1 MKVSNSDIKLM
12 TTIGYPFVL
21 VFTFII
27 VFTLY
32 PLLMLCTFANGR
44 EEGTDYYL
52 FKNEFIERY
61 GTPKRF
67 FVTVWNITEQ
77 IVNEAHDYK

>member
-1 MKVSNSDIKLM
+1 MKVSNSDIKLL
-12 TTIGYPFVL
+12 TIIGYPFML

-32 PLLMLCTFANGR
+32 PLCMLLTFADGR

-67 FVTVWNITEQ
+67 FATVWKITEQ
-77 IVNEAHDYK
+77 IAIDNWC

>member
-1 MKVSNSDIKLM
+1 MKVSNSYIKLM
-12 TTIGYPFVL
+12 TIIGYPFILVL
-21 VFTFII
+21 TFIFVFTF
-27 VFTLY
+27 Y
-32 PLLMLCTFANGR
+32 PLLLICTFADGR

-67 FVTVWNITEQ
+67 FATVLKITEQ
-77 IVNEAHDYK
+77 LIIDNLR

>member
-12 TTIGYPFVL
+12 TAISYPFML

-32 PLLMLCTFANGR
+32 PLCMLCTFADGR
-44 EEGTDYYL
+44 EEADPCSGNRNIVSA
-52 FKNEFIERY
+52 NES
-61 GTPKRF
+61 KRRDLS
-67 FVTVWNITEQ
+67 E
-77 IVNEAHDYK
+77 